1 MVKLVYKKYDEPTQ
15 VKTKIEFDYE
25 DLEDEPKYNPL
36 SPDNVFPESG
46 SNVIKILFFFC
57 KKISWSVSL
66 QKVFLGLVKI
76 CGVATERGS
85 WLPLKY

>member
-1 MVKLVYKKYDEPTQ
+1 VKLVYKKYDEPTQ

-46 SNVIKILFFFC
+46 SNVIKILFCFC
-57 KKISWSVSL
+57 EKIS
-66 QKVFLGLVKI
+66 FLSLVKTY
-76 CGVATERGS
+76 GVATERGS